1 MIYNPLGRTGLN
13 VSVVGFG
20 ASPLG
25 NVFGEID
32 INEGQ
37 RAVDTAIDK
46 GINYF
51 DVAPFYGLTL
61 AETRLGQYLKG
72 KREHIILATKVCR
85 YGWTL
90 EDYDASPE
98 RMYQSVDESLKRL
111 QTDRIDVLQIHDVEF
126 GNPDY
131 IIAETLPA
139 LIKLKEQGKI
149 RFAGIT
155 GYPLQILKT
164 IAETGLVDTILTWA
178 HYNLMNTTMDQ
189 VLTPFTRE
197 EGIGLINAS
206 PLHCRVLTDKGAPDW
221 HSASKEILDIG
232 MKGVDWG
239 RKTGLDIA
247 DLAMQFALDHPYVA
261 TTLVGMSKTEHV
273 QSNLKWV
280 GVKPDP
286 AALKEVL
293 KIIEPVKDLNWVEG
307 RLENNDSGSINT
319 KSNK

>member
-1 MIYNPLGRTGLN
+1 MNYKPLGRTGLN

-32 INEGQ
+32 TDEGQ
-37 RAVDTAIDK
+37 RAVDTAIEG

-61 AETRLGQYLKG
+61 AETRLGKYLKG
-72 KREHIILATKVCR
+72 KRDRIILATKVCR
-85 YGWTL
+85 YGWNL

-98 RMYQSVDESLKRL
+98 RMYKSVNESLKRL
-111 QTDRIDVLQIHDVEF
+111 RTDRIDVLQIHDVEF
-126 GNPDY
+126 GNTDY
-131 IIAETLPA
+131 IIEQTLPA

-155 GYPLQILKT
+155 GYPLHLLKT

-189 VLTPFTRE
+189 VLTPFTKE
-197 EGIGLINAS
+197 KGIGLINAS

-221 HSASKEILDIG
+221 HWASKEILEIG
-232 MKGVDWG
+232 KKAADWG
-239 RKTGLDIA
+239 RDNGIDIA
-247 DLAMQFALDHPYVA
+247 DLAMQFALDHPHVA
-261 TTLVGMSKTEHV
+261 TTLVGMSKTKHV
-273 QSNLKWV
+273 ESNLKWV
-280 GVKPDP
+280 GVKPDQEI
-286 AALKEVL
+286 LKEVM
-293 KIIEPVKDLNWVEG
+293 KIIEPVKDINWVTG
-307 RLENNDSGSINT
+307 RLENNDPGSIDM
-319 KSNK
+319 KS